1 LSSQKGVEALDRREL
16 NGMLTKELDSSG
28 KVFTISNDTSLRIG
42 IKKSAQAMIVATVSQ
57 DVERNSALSLIV
69 GLLHI
74 LLLEEV
80 SHILISH
87 SKDVLIRE
95 LRHFS
100 IVVKLRSIDFSKISL
115 KRIKVRWWIHILFNK
130 IEIDL

>member
-1 LSSQKGVEALDRREL
+1 
-16 NGMLTKELDSSG
+16 
-28 KVFTISNDTSLRIG
+28 
-42 IKKSAQAMIVATVSQ
+42 MIVATVSQ

>member
-1 LSSQKGVEALDRREL
+1 
-16 NGMLTKELDSSG
+16 
-28 KVFTISNDTSLRIG
+28 
-42 IKKSAQAMIVATVSQ
+42 MIVATVSQ

-80 SHILISH
+80 SHIRISH
-87 SKDVLIRE
+87 SKDILIRE

-115 KRIKVRWWIHILFNK
+115 KK
-130 IEIDL
+130 IGRAHV